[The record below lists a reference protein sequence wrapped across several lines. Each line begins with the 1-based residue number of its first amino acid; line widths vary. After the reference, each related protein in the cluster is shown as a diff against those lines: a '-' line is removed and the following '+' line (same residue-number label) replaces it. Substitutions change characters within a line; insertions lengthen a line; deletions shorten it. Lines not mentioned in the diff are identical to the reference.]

1 MNLKSLSLYLIL
13 FATMLSSCEEPELA
27 VLQETAGAPSGTALV
42 ITGAAARINQQ
53 LALIERLE
61 EQDKLEDLAFI
72 AGVSSGGINAVMLN
86 GVLDDSNSF
95 GFEEYKDILL
105 NLNNQDI
112 LDNSRNDLPVDTRPL
127 WNTIEQGLLENL
139 NYDTFDDLILPTAI
153 TSTNLDL
160 LTIEVSSNIT
170 ELDEIGGELVESLM
184 ATASFPV
191 AFPSIKINDNIYVDG
206 GLVENI
212 PINAVVQYQQ
222 IRGNPFDTVYIVTY
236 QKNTE
241 TRWEQEVD
249 FLGITGLRENILELS
264 LQNVGFDTDELSQSS
279 FLDDLVR
286 IRNNYP
292 ELATRCYVYSP
303 NIANLPYYGVF
314 DFSSSTSTASYNAV
328 SNWAQSNDPIPLAS
342 YLQQN
347 GR

>member
-1 MNLKSLSLYLIL
+1 MKPLFFYLSLLTI
-13 FATMLSSCEEPELA
+13 ALSSCEEPELP
-27 VLQETAGAPSGTALV
+27 VLQETNGTPSGTALV

-61 EQDKLEDLAFI
+61 EQDRLEDLEFI

-86 GVLDDSNSF
+86 GILDESNNF
-95 GFEEYKDILL
+95 GFEEYKDIIL
-105 NLNNQDI
+105 NLSNQDV

-127 WNTIEQGLLENL
+127 WNTFEGGLLDNL
-139 NYDTFDDLILPTAI
+139 NYDSFDDLIFPTAL

-160 LTIEVSSNIT
+160 LTIEVSSNVT
-170 ELDEIGGELVESLM
+170 EMDEVGGDLVESLM
-184 ATASFPV
+184 ATTSFPI

-212 PINAVVQYQQ
+212 PINAAMQYQQ
-222 IRGNPFDTVYIVTY
+222 LRGSPFDTVYIVTY
-236 QKNTE
+236 QKNTV
-241 TRWEQEVD
+241 TQWDREVD

-264 LQNVGFDTDELSQSS
+264 LQKAGFDTDELSQAG

-286 IRNNYP
+286 IRTNYP
-292 ELATRCYVYSP
+292 ELAARCYVYAP

-314 DFSSSTSTASYNAV
+314 DFSSATSTASYNAV
-328 SNWAQSNDPIPLAS
+328 SNWAQNNEPVPLS
-342 YLQQN
+342 TYLQQN

>member
-1 MNLKSLSLYLIL
+1 MKALFFNLLLLIVFLS
-13 FATMLSSCEEPELA
+13 ACEEPELPI
-27 VLQETAGAPSGTALV
+27 VPETTGTPSGTALV

-61 EQDKLEDLAFI
+61 EQNKLEDLEFI
-72 AGVSSGGINAVMLN
+72 SGVSSGGINAIMLN
-86 GVLDDSNSF
+86 GILDESNGF
-95 GFEEYKDILL
+95 GFEEYKDIIL
-105 NLNNQDI
+105 NLSNQDV

-127 WNTIEQGLLENL
+127 WNTFEQGLLNNL
-139 NYDTFDDLILPTAI
+139 NYNSFDDLILPTAL

-170 ELDEIGGELVESLM
+170 ELDEINGDLLESLM
-184 ATASFPV
+184 ATTSFPI

-212 PINAVVQYQQ
+212 PINATLKYQQ
-222 IRGNPFDTVYIVTY
+222 LRGAPFDTVYIVTY

-241 TRWEQEVD
+241 TRWDEEVD
-249 FLGITGLRENILELS
+249 LLGITGLRENILELS
-264 LQNVGFDTDELSQSS
+264 LTKAGFDTDELSDSG
-279 FLDDLVR
+279 FLDELER
-286 IRNNYP
+286 IRTNYP
-292 ELATRCYVYSP
+292 ELASRCYVYSP
-303 NIANLPYYGVF
+303 SINNLPYFGVF
-314 DFSSSTSTASYNAV
+314 DFSSATSTASYNAV
-328 SNWAQSNDPIPLAS
+328 RNWAQSNDPVPLAT